1 MRCPARGAALAA
13 LFLGAAAAHGEPGT
27 VLEAVAVRDTGGFA
41 PGVTALAV
49 RAPRGW
55 TSRGALAWTANP
67 ECVAL
72 PVSVAFRT
80 VRGDGLAGFE
90 VMPAAMRPWASD
102 PEANRRYER
111 AAADGVMGCL
121 APARAFRVQGYIDDL
136 FLGIHRKGREGLRI
150 LFARR
155 LAAIADRIEARLT
168 REIGPRAFD
177 RLRAAGGRAAV
188 YGDAGL
194 FDIGYTIRG
203 RAIRERVF
211 VSLGVTEIVLP
222 DPAGGTVTR
231 ASGFTDQV
239 VSWFAPEDEFAA
251 LAPVFDFMLASTAW
265 NRRWLDTVARA
276 GARVVFRRRPG
287 PGAAPP
293 AQRRRRRRP
302 ERADRRRRGAHRPR
316 ASRAGGVGPRPPRDG
331 GPAERPP
338 RGRTRRRRR
347 VLRQC
352 AQRNPGPRRR
362 RGARSRRLGPPAASG
377 VTQPARAC
385 SH

>member
-80 VRGDGLAGFE
+80 VRSDGLAGFE

-121 APARAFRVQGYIDDL
+121 APAPAFRVQGYIDDL

-150 LFARR
+150 LSARR
-155 LAAIADRIEARLT
+155 LTAIADRIEARLT

-177 RLRAAGGRAAV
+177 RLRAGGGRAAV

-222 DPAGGTVTR
+222 DPPGGAVTR

-239 VSWFAPEDEFAA
+239 VSWFAPEDEFSA

-276 GARVVFRRRPG
+276 GARVASGADPVLARLHRRNAGAGDAPSEQIDGAGALIDHAHRVPVAWGRDRRAMVDPLSGRPVDAPG
-287 PGAAPP
+287 GGAFYVNARNEILVPGAGAAPDP
-293 AQRRRRRRP
+293 AGWTRLL
-302 ERADRRRRGAHRPR
+302 
-316 ASRAGGVGPRPPRDG
+316 
-331 GPAERPP
+331 PAE
-338 RGRTRRRRR
+338 
-347 VLRQC
+347 
-352 AQRNPGPRRR
+352 
-362 RGARSRRLGPPAASG
+362 
-377 VTQPARAC
+377 
-385 SH
+385 